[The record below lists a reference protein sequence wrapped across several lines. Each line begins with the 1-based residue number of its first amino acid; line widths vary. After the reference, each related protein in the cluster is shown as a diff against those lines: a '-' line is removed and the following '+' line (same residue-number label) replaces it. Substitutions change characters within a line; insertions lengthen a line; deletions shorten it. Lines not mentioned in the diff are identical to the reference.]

1 MQFQWK
7 QGVVADRFEDEYV
20 VAQLNTGLYFSLRGG
35 IVEVLSAMPFSDFE
49 EAVNA
54 WNERCAPA
62 EEEEEALRKVWA
74 AVLADELVDQRPA
87 GTAAT
92 ELHTLAVRIPSE
104 FARFGDMQDLLALDI
119 IHEVDD
125 MGWPEQDA
133 VRPAEEG
140 ASEATEANP

>member
-20 VAQLNTGLYFSLRGG
+20 VAQLTTGLYFSLRGG
-35 IVEVLSAMPFSDFE
+35 IVEVLSALPFADFDD
-49 EAVNA
+49 AVDA
-54 WNERCAPA
+54 WKERCAPQA
-62 EEEEEALRKVWA
+62 GEEEALRTVWA
-74 AVLADELVDQRPA
+74 AVLADELVEARAGAAAPA
-87 GTAAT
+87 

-125 MGWPEQDA
+125 AGWPEQDA
-133 VRPAEEG
+133 VRPAATG
-140 ASEATEANP
+140 DSEAAGTQA